1 MLTAT
6 PRLARHL
13 GSHHRRERLRQGAN
27 AWPTPDILDLNA
39 WLARAWEHSLI
50 RGGPAGRN
58 HLLSPAQFRHA
69 VDRVAD
75 GIDTPDPV
83 NGSAVQVTAEFVL
96 NAPRLAGDDIE

>member
-50 RGGPAGRN
+50 HRVLYPG
-58 HLLSPAQFRHA
+58 
-69 VDRVAD
+69 DR
-75 GIDTPDPV
+75 
-83 NGSAVQVTAEFVL
+83 QMCRFL
-96 NAPRLAGDDIE
+96 NLEG